1 MHDQVCQRGSE
12 GVKESEGA
20 GDKTVDQGEATRSR
34 QRQTVSSQDALKMAQ
49 EPREVKV
56 PESNFLLKLPR
67 TVTGSHV

>member
-1 MHDQVCQRGSE
+1 M
-12 GVKESEGA
+12 KESEGA
-20 GDKTVDQGEATRSR
+20 GDRTVDHGEATRSR

-56 PESNFLLKLPR
+56 PESDFLLKLPR